1 MYKCQSCDH
10 VTKNVLKELIPNKYN
25 FNDHQCENYGFIQ
38 TNEPL
43 WLDEAYQNAITS
55 LDLGINHRNLH
66 FSIEIEKLINH
77 CFKVSKEFLNYGG
90 GNGVHY
96 KKKDLNESQL
106 NFDHYIIKSKFFG
119 LIKKR
124 KKKI

>member
-1 MYKCQSCDH
+1 
-10 VTKNVLKELIPNKYN
+10 
-25 FNDHQCENYGFIQ
+25 
-38 TNEPL
+38 
-43 WLDEAYQNAITS
+43 
-55 LDLGINHRNLH
+55 
-66 FSIEIEKLINH
+66 
-77 CFKVSKEFLNYGG
+77 VSKEFLNYGG